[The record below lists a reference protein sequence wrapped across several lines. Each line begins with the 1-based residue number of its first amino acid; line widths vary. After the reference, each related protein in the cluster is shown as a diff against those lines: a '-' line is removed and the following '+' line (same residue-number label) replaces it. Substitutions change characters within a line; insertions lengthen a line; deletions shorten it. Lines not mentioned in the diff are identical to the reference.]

1 MKFFLI
7 DLWNDLREKRLWPVA
22 LALLAGLIAVPVALT
37 KGSEEPAATA
47 PVATDA
53 RTAPEPKELKGLA
66 RVKLESSAVN
76 SGSRL
81 DTFDPSNPFRPP
93 SKVLEA
99 AQEGSQASATQAG
112 PGPDSGSSGSGGSTD
127 SSGSAGGSAGDTGS
141 IVTPAP
147 YTGGTSGGGGDT
159 RSRPRTSQYTF
170 VVDATFIANG
180 RKRRVKRMERLDM
193 LPHRASPLLLF
204 LGVSANA
211 GRAVFLVDS
220 TLQAAGEGICKP
232 GGDRCAFLYIGPG
245 SEHEFVNDHGD
256 SFTLRIKEIRKVKV
270 QRSAGASKKKK
281 KKAKGATGSASSH
294 RRFVPPVLADLVT
307 VSGAR
312 ERRANN
318 RGRRR

>member
-22 LALLAGLIAVPVALT
+22 LVLLAGLIAVPVALT
-37 KGSEEPAATA
+37 KRSEEPAATP
-47 PVATDA
+47 PVESEA

-99 AQEGSQASATQAG
+99 SQEGSQASATQSG
-112 PGPDSGSSGSGGSTD
+112 PGPDSGSSGSTGSSG
-127 SSGSAGGSAGDTGS
+127 SSGSAGGFGDTGS
-141 IVTPAP
+141 IVSPAP
-147 YTGGTSGGGGDT
+147 HTGGTSGGGDT

-180 RKRRVKRMERLDM
+180 RKRKVNGMERLDM

-220 TLQAAGEGICKP
+220 TLQAAGEGTCKP

-245 SEHEFVNDHGD
+245 SEHEFVNDQGD

-270 QRSAGASKKKK
+270 KRSAGASRKNK
-281 KKAKGATGSASSH
+281 KKAKGATGRASSH
-294 RRFVPPVLADLVT
+294 RRFVPPVLADLVS

-312 ERRANN
+312 ERRPHK

>member
-1 MKFFLI
+1 MKFFLT

-22 LALLAGLIAVPVALT
+22 LMLLAGLIAVPVVLT
-37 KGSEEPAATA
+37 KRSEEPPPPAAS
-47 PVATDA
+47 DA

-66 RVKLESSAVN
+66 GVKLAQSAAN
-76 SGSRL
+76 AGSRL
-81 DTFDPSNPFRPP
+81 DTFDPSDPFRPP
-93 SKVLEA
+93 SKVLNA
-99 AQEGSQASATQAG
+99 SQAESQTDAGQAG
-112 PGPDSGSSGSGGSTD
+112 PGPDSGSSGSTGST
-127 SSGSAGGSAGDTGS
+127 GSTGDTGS
-141 IVTPAP
+141 TVPTSP
-147 YTGGTSGGGGDT
+147 YTGGATGGGDT
-159 RSRPRTSQYTF
+159 QGGHDRSQPKTAQYIY

-220 TLQAAGEGICKP
+220 TLQAAGEGTCKP

-245 SEHEFVNDHGD
+245 SEHEFVNDQGD

-270 QRSAGASKKKK
+270 TRSAGTSRKTN
-281 KKAKGATGSASSH
+281 KKAKGATGTASSH

-312 ERRANN
+312 ERRPHK